1 MKVIEIGDML
11 TRNGERLGGI
21 LIEASRD
28 ELQAVAG
35 NILYKEVE
43 VLPVESGAG
52 KCYNFWD
59 EKMEKMVDALVA
71 VDRRVRDERPSKR
84 YTRDEVLAMLDEID
98 PGPNREGGEAE
109 NEK

>member
-1 MKVIEIGDML
+1 MTVIGVGDIQTADGAKSPGMV
-11 TRNGERLGGI
+11 I
-21 LIEASRD
+21 KASRE
-28 ELQAVAG
+28 ELQEVAG

-52 KCYNFWD
+52 KCCNFWD

-71 VDRRVRDERPSKR
+71 VDRRVRDARPSKR

-98 PGPNREGGEAE
+98 PEPNRE
-109 NEK
+109 